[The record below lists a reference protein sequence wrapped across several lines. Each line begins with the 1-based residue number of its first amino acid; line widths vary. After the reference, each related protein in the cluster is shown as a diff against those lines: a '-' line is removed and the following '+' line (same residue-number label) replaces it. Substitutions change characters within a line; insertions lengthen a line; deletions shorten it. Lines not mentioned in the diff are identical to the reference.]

1 MTVETRQSTRWLP
14 FGTPDPAATRVF
26 CFPHAGASAA
36 AFAPWQRL
44 AGHGSDGV
52 VYCPAQPPGR
62 AERLRE
68 QPHRD
73 VQSFVDDVVSS
84 LRDQFT
90 GTYALFGHS
99 MGALVVFEL
108 ARRLREVGLP
118 QPAHVFVSGRPAPQ
132 LPEKRLRLRDLPTG
146 RLVVELRRMGG
157 TPDLLLRDP
166 ELLEAFL
173 PMMRADFSVNEDYAY
188 HEEEPLHI
196 GLTAL
201 GGWTDPRATE
211 PELRGWSAQTSARF
225 ACHLFP
231 GGHFFAEQHAGQV
244 LDIIRDE
251 LT

>member
-1 MTVETRQSTRWLP
+1 MSTPTTQGTRWLP
-14 FGTPDPAATRVF
+14 FGTPATADTRVF

-36 AFAPWQRL
+36 VFAQWQRIV
-44 AGHGSDGV
+44 GDSV
-52 VYCPAQPPGR
+52 RICPAQPPGR

-68 QPHRD
+68 APHRD
-73 VQSFVDDVVSS
+73 VRSMVDDVVAG
-84 LRDQFT
+84 LEGQFT

-108 ARRLREVGLP
+108 ARRLREIGAP
-118 QPAHVFVSGRPAPQ
+118 PPAHVFVSGRPAPQ
-132 LPEKRLRLRDLPTG
+132 LPEGRLRLRDLPTD
-146 RLVVELRRMGG
+146 RLVAELRRMGG
-157 TPDLLLRDP
+157 TPDLLLSDP

-173 PMMRADFSVNEDYAY
+173 PMMRADFAVNEDYAY
-188 HEEEPLHI
+188 TDEPPLPV

-201 GGWTDPRATE
+201 GGRTDPRATE

-244 LDIIRDE
+244 LDIVRDE

>member
-1 MTVETRQSTRWLP
+1 MTLSTTQTSRWLP
-14 FGTPDPAATRVF
+14 FGTPDTGATRVF

-44 AGHGSDGV
+44 ADPAV
-52 VYCPAQPPGR
+52 TICPAQPPGR

-73 VQSFVDDVVSS
+73 VQSMVDDAVSS

-90 GTYALFGHS
+90 GRYALYGHS

-108 ARRLREVGLP
+108 ARRLRELGLP

-132 LPEKRLRLRDLPTG
+132 LPEKRLQLRDLPTG
-146 RLVVELRRMGG
+146 QLVGELRRMGG
-157 TPDLLLRDP
+157 TPDMLLRDP

-173 PMMRADFSVNEDYAY
+173 PMMRADFSVNEAY
-188 HEEEPLHI
+188 TYRDEAPLSV

-201 GGWTDPRATE
+201 GGWSDPRATE
-211 PELRGWSAQTSARF
+211 PELRSWSAQTSSRF
-225 ACHLFP
+225 ACHLFV

-244 LDIIRDE
+244 LELIRDE